1 MNTPLRRLGVVAL
14 LLFATLLASTTWT
27 QFVSAGDLRADS
39 RNSRTI
45 LAELSRER
53 GPIVVGDEPVVTSVP
68 VDDRYEFQRTY
79 SQGPLYA
86 PVTGYYSIVYGA
98 TGIES
103 AESRLLAGTAD
114 EQFFTRF
121 ADTVS
126 GREPRG
132 ATVELTLDPAVQQA
146 AWDALGDQRGAVV
159 ALDPSTGDVLAMVSK
174 PSYDPQLLAGHT
186 RADVTNQWNA
196 LLADETDPL
205 TNRAIGGN
213 LYPPGSVFKVV
224 TAAAALESGRYQES
238 SVLPGPAE
246 LDLPQTSSN
255 LPNSSGRA
263 CGAND
268 ETTLT
273 DALRTSCNTAFGYLG
288 MELGGAAVKDQAEK
302 LGFETDLR
310 IPLRVSPSTIPDDL
324 NPPQEAQTG
333 IGQYETRVTPLEV
346 AMVSAAVANG
356 GELMQPNL
364 VREVVAPDLDVL
376 RASSPTSMGEAMSPE
391 TAAALTRMMQA
402 VVEDGTGR
410 AAQIDGVSVAGKT
423 GTAQHAQG
431 QPPHAWF
438 TAFAP
443 ADDPQV
449 AVAVV
454 VESGG
459 SAGDEASGG
468 RTAAPIAKAVIEAVL
483 NR

>member
-1 MNTPLRRLGVVAL
+1 MNTPLRRLSVVAFI
-14 LLFATLLASTTWT
+14 LFATLLTSTTWI
-27 QFVSAGDLRADS
+27 QFASAGDLRADS

-53 GPIVVGDEPVVTSVP
+53 GPIVVGEDPVVTSVP

-79 SQGPLYA
+79 ADGEVYA
-86 PVTGYYSIVYGA
+86 PVTGFYSVVYGA
-98 TGIES
+98 TGIEA

-121 ADTVS
+121 ADTIS

-132 ATVELTLDPAVQQA
+132 ATVELTIDPAVQQA

-159 ALDPSTGDVLAMVSK
+159 ALDPATGDVLAMVSK
-174 PSYDPQLLAGHT
+174 PSYDPQTLAAHD
-186 RADVTNQWNA
+186 RASVVSQWEA
-196 LLADETDPL
+196 LLADEGKPL

-224 TAAAALESGRYQES
+224 TAAAALESGAYQEG
-238 SVLPGPAE
+238 SVLPGLAA
-246 LDLPQTSSN
+246 LDLPQTDRD
-255 LPNSSGRA
+255 LPNSGGGA
-263 CGAND
+263 CGPNG

-273 DALRTSCNTAFGYLG
+273 DAMRTSCNTAFGHLG
-288 MELGGAAVKDQAEK
+288 MELGGPALREQAERF
-302 LGFETDLR
+302 GFGTDLR
-310 IPLRVSPSTIPDDL
+310 IPLRVSPSTIPEDL

-333 IGQYETRVTPLEV
+333 IGQYETRVTPLQV

-364 VREVVAPDLDVL
+364 VREVTAADLDVL
-376 RASSPTSMGEAMSPE
+376 RSSSPTSMGEPMSAE
-391 TAAALTRMMQA
+391 TAAALNRMMQE
-402 VVEDGTGR
+402 VVADGTGR
-410 AAQIDGVSVAGKT
+410 AAQIDGVAVAGKT
-423 GTAQHAQG
+423 GTAQHAEG
-431 QPPHAWF
+431 RPPHAWF

-459 SAGDEASGG
+459 QAGDEASGG
-468 RTAAPIAKAVIEAVL
+468 RTAAPVAKAVIEAVL
-483 NR
+483 AR